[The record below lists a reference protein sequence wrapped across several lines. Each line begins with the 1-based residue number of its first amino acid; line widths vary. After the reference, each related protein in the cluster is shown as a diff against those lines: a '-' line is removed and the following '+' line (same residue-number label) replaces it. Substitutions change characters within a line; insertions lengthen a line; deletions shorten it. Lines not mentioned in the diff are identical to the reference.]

1 MFTDILFGRFFIIQ
15 NRNQLAAL
23 TILHFHSIHCDFVSD
38 NIPNLKRER
47 QFLICNSCFWCASIV
62 FIDNIMNLCPVCNN
76 DRLERMPICDNESY
90 TYNCDP
96 KNGIVLYFS
105 RVRTGNNKSK

>member
-1 MFTDILFGRFFIIQ
+1 
-15 NRNQLAAL
+15 
-23 TILHFHSIHCDFVSD
+23 
-38 NIPNLKRER
+38 
-47 QFLICNSCFWCASIV
+47 
-62 FIDNIMNLCPVCNN
+62 MNLCPVCNN

-105 RVRTGNNKSK
+105 RLRTGNNKSK